1 MIFRTKWK
9 SRLVKLVHF
18 FPFSNIY
25 KHLKSCCRHTAH
37 ELAQHNQHRVV
48 IQRSF
53 PCSLGLVVNLSLVGT
68 GLEGAFC
75 KLTSIRAR
83 SISVFL
89 PVREHLEGIRVCSQD
104 MLFEDPGG
112 SMKTLNYKAFSHFS
126 MATWGNLP
134 LWRYILPPSAGK
146 KGCSASLLLS
156 IEKRNRKIWG
166 RGFQHSL
173 THLEWLMCLW
183 AGSIDFLIQ
192 KIGIWEVIVR
202 FNFDHKKAHNP
213 VPAAWKVRKL
223 FHLCMSMSLSIKLTI
238 TDQTNITWS

>member
-112 SMKTLNYKAFSHFS
+112 SMKTLLTTKPSPTS
-126 MATWGNLP
+126 
-134 LWRYILPPSAGK
+134 LWRPEDTYLFGGTFCHHQQGRKAVLLV
-146 KGCSASLLLS
+146 CSY
-156 IEKRNRKIWG
+156 
-166 RGFQHSL
+166 
-173 THLEWLMCLW
+173 
-183 AGSIDFLIQ
+183 
-192 KIGIWEVIVR
+192 
-202 FNFDHKKAHNP
+202 P
-213 VPAAWKVRKL
+213 
-223 FHLCMSMSLSIKLTI
+223 
-238 TDQTNITWS
+238 